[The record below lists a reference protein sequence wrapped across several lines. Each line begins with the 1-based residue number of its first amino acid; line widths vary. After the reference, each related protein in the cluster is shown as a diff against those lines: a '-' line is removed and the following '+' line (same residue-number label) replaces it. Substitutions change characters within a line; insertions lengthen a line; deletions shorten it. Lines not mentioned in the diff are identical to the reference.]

1 MLYDGVLHIRTSA
14 DCSSRDAE
22 ILSSEMGETYLQSHG
37 NSRDKW
43 VGECLLLRSD
53 WAMRAS
59 SVARSFPGG
68 DGAIEDLIDSRSR
81 TRNAR
86 FRSSAR
92 QEKGGSDREA
102 QDATAAVGVSAM
114 ATAAPPRMPASEN
127 NSNRRLPIPKPFHEG
142 ERAAGERD
150 RVCASRC
157 RAWEVPASH
166 ISPLSAAAGAMERE
180 VR

>member
-1 MLYDGVLHIRTSA
+1 MGDVLLAVAREQQ
-14 DCSSRDAE
+14 R
-22 ILSSEMGETYLQSHG
+22 Q
-37 NSRDKW
+37 
-43 VGECLLLRSD
+43 VGWRCLLTRSD

-102 QDATAAVGVSAM
+102 QDATAAVGVSAI

-127 NSNRRLPIPKPFHEG
+127 NSNRRLPIPKPFHDG
-142 ERAAGERD
+142 ERATGERN

-180 VR
+180 VRCRLVWP